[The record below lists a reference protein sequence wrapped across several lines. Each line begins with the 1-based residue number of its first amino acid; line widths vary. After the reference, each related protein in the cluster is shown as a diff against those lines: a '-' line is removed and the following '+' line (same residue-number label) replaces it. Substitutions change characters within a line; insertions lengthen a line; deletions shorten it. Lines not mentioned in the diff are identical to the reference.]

1 MLLSASE
8 VAVMRRKL
16 TPDEKLQI
24 MTERYAIESAAFA
37 GMNIEVIVDD
47 YTWANGEP
55 NARVVHHSRRA
66 EQTEC
71 HADPRA
77 KASRRRDRVMRIVTG
92 QEADVIL
99 EDGKGPAAK
108 ALGAKGGRKRLKHNA
123 GTSSSA

>member
-37 GMNIEVIVDD
+37 GMNIEVVVDD

-55 NARVVHHSRRA
+55 NVRVVHHPKRA

-71 HADPRA
+71 QADP
-77 KASRRRDRVMRIVTG
+77 K
-92 QEADVIL
+92 
-99 EDGKGPAAK
+99 GKSVPP
-108 ALGAKGGRKRLKHNA
+108 
-123 GTSSSA
+123 T